1 MEERKCLSH
10 VGLGIVQLDKELAG
24 KALVQF
30 LRTGVGFGRLQ
41 YHLAVTV
48 YFVSLVMRHTEKAFK
63 AQKDDSA
70 RGLCAKVPQA
80 EDAGLEALR
89 DTECSEAR
97 DRRG

>member
-1 MEERKCLSH
+1 MELIALFVIFSFGHNFKCH
-10 VGLGIVQLDKELAG
+10 GWPG
-24 KALVQF
+24 F
-30 LRTGVGFGRLQ
+30 L
-41 YHLAVTV
+41 
-48 YFVSLVMRHTEKAFK
+48 SLVMRHTGKAFG